1 MQRKEKKKQYRWYIV
16 IALFVIYF
24 SSVLVSQQFHLN
36 QVEADQIEANS
47 RLELAKREQKELLKE
62 RELLEDRDYLEKIAR
77 EELGMVKAG
86 EIPYSLVK
94 RNK

>member
-1 MQRKEKKKQYRWYIV
+1 MRRKEKKKQYRWYIV

-24 SSVLVSQQFHLN
+24 SSVLISQQFHLN
-36 QVEADQIEANS
+36 QVEEDQLAADS
-47 RLELAKREQKELLKE
+47 RLELAKREQEALLKE
-62 RELLEDRDYLEKIAR
+62 RELLEDRDYLEKVAR

-94 RNK
+94 KNR